1 MVPSRNQGK
10 NTVLS
15 DKLPVAVTLTIL
27 ANKEAF
33 LLKADCEP
41 FYRGDGL
48 SDGRLQGL
56 LREASCVMWGFS
68 PTALR
73 TANSSKEQF
82 KVSN

>member
-15 DKLPVAVTLTIL
+15 QNLPVAVMLTIF
-27 ANKEAF
+27 AYKEAF
-33 LLKADCEP
+33 LLKVDGES

-56 LREASCVMWGFS
+56 LRDVGILSDSIEDGQFFQRAIQSIK
-68 PTALR
+68 LR
-73 TANSSKEQF
+73 L
-82 KVSN
+82 

>member
-56 LREASCVMWGFS
+56 LRDVGILSDSFENGQFFQRAIQSII
-68 PTALR
+68 LR
-73 TANSSKEQF
+73 L
-82 KVSN
+82 

>member
-15 DKLPVAVTLTIL
+15 QNLPVAVTFAIF
-27 ANKEAF
+27 AYKEAF

-48 SDGRLQGL
+48 SDSRLQGL
-56 LREASCVMWGFS
+56 LRDVGILSDSFEDGQFFQRATQSIK
-68 PTALR
+68 LR
-73 TANSSKEQF
+73 L
-82 KVSN
+82 